1 MAAMWTVKD
10 ANGELLAHFMGASPL
25 EVCAVRRFPSPRF
38 HLLSRAVRAGA
49 EANLATRRLV
59 DCPLKGRAQLA
70 APKLCDRD
78 ASYKAM
84 NSQPIAPWHA
94 VRKGRRPMWTSV
106 RDGLGE
112 IVWLA
117 TLVAALSIPSVALAV
132 MLVRP

>member
-1 MAAMWTVKD
+1 LQRD
-10 ANGELLAHFMGASPL
+10 ALRQTIPE
-25 EVCAVRRFPSPRF
+25 AVRKKSTDGFFLDRGCASTGT
-38 HLLSRAVRAGA
+38 SISGA
-49 EANLATRRLV
+49 DRREAV

-70 APKLCDRD
+70 APKLRDRD

-94 VRKGRRPMWTSV
+94 VSKGRRPMWTSV

-132 MLVRP
+132 MLVQP